1 MTDLKSFVQIPPRP
15 NVRNRPTHHFSNSN
29 GKVSNDVSSSTM
41 AQQASPS
48 IRFGSVRLLQDAPLG
63 RGAYGQVWKAT
74 LGELPCAAKLL
85 HPILMDPTNRALF
98 EQECRFLSEIRHPNV
113 VQYLGVAH
121 DPVTGLPILLME
133 LMDDSLTHFLEQSE
147 QRLPYHVQVNISH
160 DIALA
165 LAFLHETRILHRDL
179 SSNNV
184 LLISVGASI
193 RAKVNDFTVNKLTEL
208 NLRMTGL
215 TKCPGTPA
223 YMSPEALSDP
233 PVYTE
238 KLDCFQAGVLMIQTI
253 TRKFPDPGPAMT
265 RVRDARFPTGW
276 VNVPVPEAE
285 RRHNHLSLIPRTHP
299 ILPIATDCLKDTDTE
314 RLSAQQICH
323 RLSALKEAPQYGQ
336 SLEARGGERD
346 GEVQERELLI
356 QQLRQENEER
366 EREVREKEGEIR
378 NLQDELQRT
387 EEEKQRLSR
396 RLDLTNVQIQ
406 QTLERRRQ
414 VEDQLRD
421 EIHQLRE
428 SNTRVL
434 QEKDA
439 TIRQNEEKEREV
451 KEKEG
456 EIGNL
461 RDELQRKD
469 ATICQLQQS
478 QQFASYTSQVS
489 GPGLQSATANH
500 PTHVLV
506 ELTDS
511 SGRLCSLQQNVTA
524 ELQAQGKSPAISAA
538 VAVIFPSGYEVSYTA
553 VSRGQH
559 KLHIRVNGR
568 EINGSP
574 FTMTV
579 YPDPTQLGHPVRV
592 VTGMN
597 KPYDIAF
604 NSRGEMIVTENGAH
618 KVSVFDIRGKRVRTF
633 GSRGKRPEQM
643 QYPAGIAV
651 DDVDNI
657 YVGNMYKLQKFTSRG
672 KLIKCVGQEGSKE
685 GEFDVI
691 RGLTVHREQV
701 YVCDRN
707 NHRIQVFDL
716 DLNFIRSIGS
726 RGKGRGEFNKPY
738 DVKFDT
744 AGNMYVADFLN
755 DRVQVMDSSGQFIRE
770 FGQEGKGKLN
780 KPSALHFAD
789 KYVYVS
795 DYWHYRIVVY
805 ETSGQFVTSFGRK
818 GQREGEFQYP
828 VCITSCADGF
838 IYVCD
843 WDNNRVQV
851 F

>member
-1 MTDLKSFVQIPPRP
+1 M
-15 NVRNRPTHHFSNSN
+15 
-29 GKVSNDVSSSTM
+29 M

-48 IRFGSVRLLQDAPLG
+48 IRFGSVRLLHDAPLG
-63 RGAYGQVWKAT
+63 TGAYGQVCKAT

-85 HPILMDPTNRALF
+85 HPILVDPSRPRNRALF
-98 EQECRFLSEIRHPNV
+98 EQECRFLSEIRHPNI

-121 DPVTGLPILLME
+121 HPETGLPILLME

-147 QRLPYHVQVNISH
+147 ERLPYHVQVNISH

-165 LAFLHETRILHRDL
+165 LAFLHDNRILHRDL

-184 LLISVGASI
+184 LLIGAGI
-193 RAKVNDFTVNKLTEL
+193 RAKVTDFGMSKLTEL
-208 NLRMTGL
+208 NPRMTGL

-233 PVYTE
+233 
-238 KLDCFQAGVLMIQTI
+238 L
-253 TRKFPDPGPAMT
+253 
-265 RVRDARFPTGW
+265 
-276 VNVPVPEAE
+276 
-285 RRHNHLSLIPRTHP
+285 
-299 ILPIATDCLKDTDTE
+299 
-314 RLSAQQICH
+314 
-323 RLSALKEAPQYGQ
+323 ALA
-336 SLEARGGERD
+336 L
-346 GEVQERELLI
+346 EVQERELLI
-356 QQLRQENEER
+356 QQLRQENEEKEGEVRER
-366 EREVREKEGEIR
+366 EREVREKEEEIG
-378 NLQDELQRT
+378 NLRDELQQT

-434 QEKDA
+434 QEKDEIIRGKDQHLHEKDV
-439 TIRQNEEKEREV
+439 TIR
-451 KEKEG
+451 
-456 EIGNL
+456 
-461 RDELQRKD
+461 
-469 ATICQLQQS
+469 QLQQS
-478 QQFASYTSQVS
+478 QQFASYTYQVS

-511 SGRLCSLQQNVTA
+511 SGRPCSLQQNVIA

-538 VAVIFPSGYEVSYTA
+538 VAVISPSRYEVSYTA

-559 KLHIRVNGR
+559 KLHVRVNGR

-579 YPDPTQLGHPVRV
+579 YPDPTQLGRPVRV
-592 VTGMN
+592 VTDMN
-597 KPYDIAF
+597 KPFGIAF
-604 NSRGEMIVTENGAH
+604 NSRGEMIVSENGDH
-618 KVSVFDIRGKRVRTF
+618 KVSVFDIRGQRVRTF
-633 GSRGKRPEQM
+633 GSYGKRPEQM
-643 QYPAGIAV
+643 VHPAGIAV
-651 DDVDNI
+651 DDMDNI
-657 YVGNMYKLQKFTSRG
+657 YVGNHYKLQKFTSRG
-672 KLIKCVGQEGSKE
+672 ELIKCVGQEGSKE

-691 RGLTVHREQV
+691 LGLTVHREQV
-701 YVCDRN
+701 YVCDRD

-716 DLNFIRSIGS
+716 DLNFIQSIGS
-726 RGKGRGEFNKPY
+726 RGTGRGEFNQPF

-744 AGNMYVADFLN
+744 AGNMYVADIGN
-755 DRVQVMDSSGQFIRE
+755 SRVQVMDSSGQFIRE
-770 FGQEGKGKLN
+770 FGQEGEGKLDG
-780 KPSALHFAD
+780 PSALHIAD

-795 DYWHYRIVVY
+795 DYCHHRIVVY

-818 GQREGEFQYP
+818 GQREGEFKRPY
-828 VCITSCADGF
+828 CITSCADGF

-843 WDNNRVQV
+843 YDNNRVQI